1 MFIMRKSFI
10 RNLAVITKPRFETLF
25 YQTLQD
31 VLEISAN
38 KNDEHLPNR
47 VVNKMIECN
56 LDCDN
61 LYIKEDLSLTDAEIN
76 SWITKLAARLR
87 SEDIAIEFS
96 KELQTK
102 EDATIAEILASFIS
116 VYAYTLQEKGVR
128 IIYNTALGFKKV
140 NIKEAIRRRGEV
152 PPPSDAYS
160 SKLLVLNAEYFH
172 YENFKPISTSFTE
185 FRKEFLRQYFHILN
199 TYCEDVIKQEEFN
212 SIFKDFI

>member
-1 MFIMRKSFI
+1 MLIMRCYIK
-10 RNLAVITKPRFETLF
+10 NLAVITKHRFETLF

-61 LYIKEDLSLTDAEIN
+61 LYIKEDLSLTDAVIN
-76 SWITKLAARLR
+76 SWITKLAEHLR

-96 KELQTK
+96 QELAHLKDAKIADIKATFTTLY
-102 EDATIAEILASFIS
+102 ATIL
-116 VYAYTLQEKGVR
+116 LEKGAKV
-128 IIYNTALGFKKV
+128 ICNTSFGFKKA
-140 NIKEAIRRRGEV
+140 NISNAIQRRGEV

-160 SKLLVLNAEYFH
+160 SKLLVLDAEYFH
-172 YENFKPISTSFTE
+172 YENSKPISTGFTE